1 MGPIGIGE
9 TLRQAIAKLLMRAVR
24 DKTKTDCGSLQLFV
38 GLEAGIEGATHT
50 FAQSWRDRNSQEEEG
65 GANKA
70 SEE

>member
-1 MGPIGIGE
+1 
-9 TLRQAIAKLLMRAVR
+9 MRAVR